1 MNQNLL
7 VTKRDGSTE
16 RINLDK
22 IHRVLDWAAE
32 GLHNVSISQVE
43 LRSHIQ
49 FYDGIKTSDIHETII
64 KAAAD
69 LISRDAPDYQYL
81 AARLAIFHLRKKAY
95 GQFEPP
101 ALYDHVVKMV
111 EMGKYDNHLLEDYTE
126 EDDWSRLQEEMMSIL
141 RMANPAKLRARIISL
156 GREYPVDQLINHVYL
171 PVRQRLVLDHNTSR
185 IMSSMFDGALIEYTA
200 ASLFE
205 MRRKPGKEAI
215 LMAWNVEERARL
227 WLEAWRLSLSG
238 WHISVLADPI
248 ESPRP
253 ELFPTQTLIVWTG
266 MAPTRRQNELLQHWG
281 EQGYKAIFHAP

>member
-1 MNQNLL
+1 MAYYSIGDVAERCGINPVTLRAWQRRYGLL
-7 VTKRDGSTE
+7 KPQRSEGGHRLFDEEDIQRIEEIKR
-16 RINLDK
+16 
-22 IHRVLDWAAE
+22 W
-32 GLHNVSISQVE
+32 ISNGVPV
-43 LRSHIQ
+43 
-49 FYDGIKTSDIHETII
+49 GKV
-64 KAAAD
+64 KA
-69 LISRDAPDYQYL
+69 
-81 AARLAIFHLRKKAY
+81 
-95 GQFEPP
+95 
-101 ALYDHVVKMV
+101 
-111 EMGKYDNHLLEDYTE
+111 LLETTSQDT

-185 IMSSMFDGALIEYTA
+185 IMSSMFDGALIEYA
-200 ASLFE
+200 ATSLFE

-238 WHISVLADPI
+238 WHISVLAGPI

-281 EQGYKAIFHAP
+281 EQGYKVIFHAP

>member
-1 MNQNLL
+1 MYKVLL
-7 VTKRDGSTE
+7 GRVQATEICDRKEELWLITALVMLLNVAGLILSLSGHWQRRYGLLKPQRSEGGHRLFDEEDIQRIEEIKR
-16 RINLDK
+16 
-22 IHRVLDWAAE
+22 W
-32 GLHNVSISQVE
+32 ISNGVPV
-43 LRSHIQ
+43 
-49 FYDGIKTSDIHETII
+49 GKV
-64 KAAAD
+64 KA
-69 LISRDAPDYQYL
+69 
-81 AARLAIFHLRKKAY
+81 
-95 GQFEPP
+95 
-101 ALYDHVVKMV
+101 
-111 EMGKYDNHLLEDYTE
+111 LLETTSQDT

-185 IMSSMFDGALIEYTA
+185 IMSSMFDGALIEYA
-200 ASLFE
+200 ATSLFE

-281 EQGYKAIFHAP
+281 EQGYKVIFHAP

>member
-1 MNQNLL
+1 
-7 VTKRDGSTE
+7 
-16 RINLDK
+16 
-22 IHRVLDWAAE
+22 
-32 GLHNVSISQVE
+32 
-43 LRSHIQ
+43 
-49 FYDGIKTSDIHETII
+49 
-64 KAAAD
+64 
-69 LISRDAPDYQYL
+69 
-81 AARLAIFHLRKKAY
+81 
-95 GQFEPP
+95 
-101 ALYDHVVKMV
+101 
-111 EMGKYDNHLLEDYTE
+111 
-126 EDDWSRLQEEMMSIL
+126 MSIL

-185 IMSSMFDGALIEYTA
+185 IMSSMFDGALIEYA
-200 ASLFE
+200 ATSLFE

-266 MAPTRRQNELLQHWG
+266 MTPTRRQNELLQHWG
-281 EQGYKAIFHAP
+281 EQGYKVIFHAP